1 MPEGAMYYRI
11 VTQCAQNLKN
21 VESWLD
27 KAEQHAADKKFGIAV
42 LLNGR
47 LAPDQKPFIYQVQ
60 SACDYLKA
68 AAGWLS
74 GQAPPKHPDTEQTMG
89 ELRAQE
95 DLFASA
101 GSSLA
106 IDLSFAT
113 AKRIPLD
120 AQSWVEVVP
129 GWISGSHG
137 LFARLAA
144 AVPWLQHDR
153 RLFDQTFREPRLTAE
168 YRNLRDVPDRVVLE
182 TANALSQRYGVVYD
196 SLWLNYYRDG
206 QDSTS
211 WHRDRFSCRRPD
223 CIVPVLTLGTTR
235 RFLLK
240 PRRGGRSIAF
250 KPASGDLIVMGGRSQ
265 EDWMHSVPKDPG
277 IAEPRISINFQSSSQ
292 ARRAT

>member
-1 MPEGAMYYRI
+1 MRARPSARSASPGRPARRWPAM
-11 VTQCAQNLKN
+11 TGHL
-21 VESWLD
+21 
-27 KAEQHAADKKFGIAV
+27 
-42 LLNGR
+42 
-47 LAPDQKPFIYQVQ
+47 LAPSQRPEK
-60 SACDYLKA
+60 LKV
-68 AAGWLS
+68 
-74 GQAPPKHPDTEQTMG
+74 
-89 ELRAQE
+89 LRAQE
-95 DLFASA
+95 DLFGSA

-137 LFARLAA
+137 LFARLAV

-168 YRNLRDVPDRVVLE
+168 YRNLRDVPDKVILE
-182 TANALSQRYGVVYD
+182 AANALSQRYGVVYD

-211 WHRDRFSCRRPD
+211 WHRYRFSCRRPD
-223 CIVPVLTLGTTR
+223 CIVPALTLGTTR
-235 RFLLK
+235 RFLLR

-250 KPASGDLIVMGGRSQ
+250 KPASGDLIVMGGRCQ